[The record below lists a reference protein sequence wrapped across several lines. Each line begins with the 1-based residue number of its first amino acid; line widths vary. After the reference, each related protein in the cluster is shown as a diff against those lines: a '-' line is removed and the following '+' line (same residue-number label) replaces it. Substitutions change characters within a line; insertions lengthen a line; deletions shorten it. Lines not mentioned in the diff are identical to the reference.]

1 MTFAEANTCFHISLI
16 CDMEQWELSKI
27 GILILYNK
35 HKLVPVSIINEEK
48 SEKSMPLKIN
58 PR

>member
-1 MTFAEANTCFHISLI
+1 MTFAKANTCFHISLI